1 MGKYVKYSADEKY
14 ETIRLVE
21 SSSLSARKTLKEIGI
36 SPSTFYCWYK
46 RFLEDGIEGL
56 KDKHRRPNQFWNKI
70 PETERDMVADTALA
84 KPEKSCRELA
94 FHIIDNE
101 GYFISESS
109 VYRILKE
116 KNLISS
122 PVFTVISAKDKFQHP
137 TSRINELWQT
147 DFTYFKIIYWGWYY
161 LSTVMDDFSRFILA
175 WKLCTSMNADDVKD
189 TLDLAIERTCVENV
203 KIVQKPRLLSDNGP
217 CYISGSLKEYLADNN
232 IKHTRGKP
240 YHPMTQGKIERYH
253 RSMKN
258 ILLLDNYYS
267 PSELKYYIGKWVNY
281 YNNERYHEVIG
292 NITPLDKYLGLEEHI
307 LEKRRKIKNSTMQ
320 NRVRSYRN
328 KLIMAL

>member
-1 MGKYVKYSADEKY
+1 
-14 ETIRLVE
+14 
-21 SSSLSARKTLKEIGI
+21 
-36 SPSTFYCWYK
+36 
-46 RFLEDGIEGL
+46 
-56 KDKHRRPNQFWNKI
+56 
-70 PETERDMVADTALA
+70 MVADTALA
-84 KPEKSCRELA
+84 QPEKSCRELA

-189 TLDLAIERTCVENV
+189 TLDIAIERTGVENV

-217 CYISGSLKEYLADNN
+217 CYISGSLKEYLEENN

-253 RSMKN
+253 LSMKN
-258 ILLLDNYYS
+258 VLLLDNYYS
-267 PSELKYYIGKWVNY
+267 PSELEHYINKWVNY
-281 YNNERYHEVIG
+281 YNNERYHEAIG
-292 NITPLDKYLGLEEHI
+292 NIIPQDKYFGLEEHI
-307 LEKRRKIKNSTMQ
+307 LEKRRKIKHSTMK